1 MPPRMPGPSCDVYR
15 RFSDPVIARRK
26 MLLMQ
31 PKLRNRLEKITFE
44 RFVHE
49 GTPAFIRLDA
59 TRIVQ
64 VW

>member
-1 MPPRMPGPSCDVYR
+1 
-15 RFSDPVIARRK
+15 
-26 MLLMQ
+26 MQ